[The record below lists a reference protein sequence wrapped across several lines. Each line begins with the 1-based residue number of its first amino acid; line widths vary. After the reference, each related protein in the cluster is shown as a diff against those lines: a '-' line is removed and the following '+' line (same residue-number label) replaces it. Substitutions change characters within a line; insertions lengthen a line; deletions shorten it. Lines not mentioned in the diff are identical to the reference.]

1 MESTISMIRLD
12 GKTRP
17 VGAISH
23 TTTRQQVKKGDKVD
37 ITDRNGITVNVAVV
51 ESVEWDD
58 IKKQN
63 NISLR
68 MIA

>member
-1 MESTISMIRLD
+1 MNSMM
-12 GKTRP
+12 RP
-17 VGAISH
+17 SGVTLAIDTISH
-23 TTTRQQVKKGDKVD
+23 TTTRQQAKKGDKVH

>member
-1 MESTISMIRLD
+1 MNSMM
-12 GKTRP
+12 RP
-17 VGAISH
+17 SGVTLAIGTISH
-23 TTTRQQVKKGDKVD
+23 TTTRQQAKKGDKVD